1 MCLLIFAML
10 HPKVIVK
17 MLNVKEAIL
26 AVAGCGYK
34 IVMDYV
40 QVFCYK
46 WALHLELFC
55 WDVKSK
61 EDIG

>member
-55 WDVKSK
+55 
-61 EDIG
+61 